1 MDNFYSQFHFIHTLL
16 PYFPRETRMLFLY
29 LLYFME
35 IRQMFDEFRAEEDFL
50 QASPDRDKFPDM
62 NEIMEMLTNELPKG
76 EAEHVKRMVE
86 MMKMMENMDFT
97 SIFPEKETEYENT
110 HDNRSASTGKSGGI
124 SPDLLKRMLSPKQHE
139 MFDRYKNLFRE

>member
-50 QASPDRDKFPDM
+50 QASPDRDRFPDM
-62 NEIMEMLTNELPKG
+62 NEILEMLANEMPKG
-76 EAEHVKRMVE
+76 EAEHIKKMVE
-86 MMKMMENMDFT
+86 IMRMMENMDFA
-97 SIFPEKETEYENT
+97 SFFPEK
-110 HDNRSASTGKSGGI
+110 
-124 SPDLLKRMLSPKQHE
+124 
-139 MFDRYKNLFRE
+139 